1 MPARF
6 PFARRAR
13 PATPATPVAGPVSAR
28 LPSPSP
34 EVSPPRPAARWTV
47 APDGPDDKRLY
58 RHQPSRAAGPGALER
73 PAIRAASLAAS
84 PLPASAPA
92 AGRGR
97 GDFSG
102 VPAHRTGS
110 SADPRQVPAAAHVER
125 ALLSPYARPPAGAFE
140 AARRANVTR
149 PEQIRVHHGPAAQ
162 LATVAVGARAFTVG
176 PHIVMGPSAGPDVL
190 EHELVH
196 AAQQSG
202 AAMTTDGMLPAELPV
217 TSDDSAFEHAARAG
231 IGAGSSLRAD
241 RPALQRDADPGADQH
256 VYTLTLSLPPL
267 PPEHYD
273 QLNAHDA
280 GVALRNFTRRVGSVI
295 AGSQDEQ
302 KYLEQLHEDQW
313 IVANISDVLGGF
325 ISLPPLSIWDPVD
338 ASLSSAR
345 QHLADGDVM
354 EAASQLQ
361 NAANQARAAAAK
373 VRAYR
378 EGTEAG
384 AERTIFGLQIVQG
397 TAAAVITAGTGGTAG
412 VLLGAGYAGLQ
423 KVAGQATAVHLGLQQ
438 HIDWAGIGF
447 DTLLGAAMGFAAG
460 PLSKLIAGRM
470 LGQLVAKEA
479 GAIATPMLQ
488 RIVAQVA
495 KDVVAGRVGAVIQN
509 AARMVFDQ
517 ARGKETL
524 TVEEFMKRL
533 ADVLTDPK
541 GIFADA
547 INGKVTHG
555 IQTLAARSA
564 SATPP
569 SPRSQPPSRS
579 APVTEPIPP
588 TPATKA
594 AEPIAAAPPAPAPAP
609 PAPVTE
615 PAPAPASP
623 VTEPAP
629 APPARVTEPMTTPP
643 APLTEA
649 VTTTPPAPVTQP
661 TPPTPAALVPEPAT
675 PPLAPATD
683 PVATA
688 PAPSAEPPTP
698 SAPVTEPVP
707 AASPAPAPA
716 PAVPEQATAAE
727 PAAPAAQG
735 PAASQGPA
743 PTGTAQGASAGIWS
757 ELAAQAEIPTRRQ
770 ADGTFRTT
778 SVRSGAYEL
787 AIVEGTVSD
796 PVSEAERISQYVETL
811 PGEHATHPIGMLS
824 GENTASEASAPPRY
838 NLTNMRRVENAI
850 RGAADRA
857 KAHGAS
863 VETRTEFQIEH
874 RQVGGKDVKV
884 IVGVR
889 RQAWLRFPA
898 SAAEFQ
904 FVDVEDRIDPVT
916 RQVAPVRPPKIIVPR
931 K

>member
-6 PFARRAR
+6 PFARRTR
-13 PATPATPVAGPVSAR
+13 PATPVAGGVSAR
-28 LPSPSP
+28 PPSPSP

-47 APDGPDDKRLY
+47 APGGPDQKRLH
-58 RHQPSRAAGPGALER
+58 RHQLSRAAGPGALER
-73 PAIRAASLAAS
+73 PAIRAASLDAS

-140 AARRANVTR
+140 AARQANVTR

-231 IGAGSSLRAD
+231 MGAGSSLRAD

-345 QHLADGDVM
+345 QHLADGHVM

-423 KVAGQATAVHLGLQQ
+423 EVAGQATAVHLGLQQ

-495 KDVVAGRVGAVIQN
+495 RDVVAGRVGAVIQN

-594 AEPIAAAPPAPAPAP
+594 AEPIAAAPPAPALAPA
-609 PAPVTE
+609 APVTE
-615 PAPAPASP
+615 PALAPAAP
-623 VTEPAP
+623 VTEPALAP
-629 APPARVTEPMTTPP
+629 AAPVTEPALAP
-643 APLTEA
+643 A
-649 VTTTPPAPVTQP
+649 APVTQP
-661 TPPTPAALVPEPAT
+661 TPPTPAALVPELAT
-675 PPLAPATD
+675 PLLAPATD
-683 PVATA
+683 PVVTA
-688 PAPSAEPPTP
+688 PAPSAEAPTP
-698 SAPVTEPVP
+698 SAPVTASVTEPIP
-707 AASPAPAPA
+707 AASPA

-727 PAAPAAQG
+727 PAAPAAQS

-743 PTGTAQGASAGIWS
+743 PAGTAQGPSAGIWS

-796 PVSEAERISQYVETL
+796 PVPEAERISQYVETL
-811 PGEHATHPIGMLS
+811 PGEHATHPVGMLS
-824 GENTASEASAPPRY
+824 GENTASEASAPLRY

-916 RQVAPVRPPKIIVPR
+916 RQVAPVRPPKIIVPH